1 MKGVEASLQKDI
13 NTPMVP
19 WLLTGA
25 SLLGQLAGGAATGY
39 YTREKRASSTRP
51 KTAEF
56 PKIKGFL
63 RSDYDQYD
71 LNTKEGV
78 RDYIAARD
86 ADLRR
91 STLINTLIGTGV
103 GAGIAGLG
111 GGSTRAI
118 LGLGALGGAGTYGV
132 NRYLDKALSNTDNTY
147 LNINPRLLP

>member
-1 MKGVEASLQKDI
+1 MI
-13 NTPMVP
+13 
-19 WLLTGA
+19 
-25 SLLGQLAGGAATGY
+25 
-39 YTREKRASSTRP
+39 
-51 KTAEF
+51 KTAQQAYEAGRQAAMLD
-56 PKIKGFL
+56 KTADLRQVKGFL
-63 RSDYDQYD
+63 RADADQYD
-71 LNTKEGV
+71 LSTKEGV

-86 ADLRR
+86 ADLHR

-132 NRYLDKALSNTDNTY
+132 NRYLDKVLSNADNTY